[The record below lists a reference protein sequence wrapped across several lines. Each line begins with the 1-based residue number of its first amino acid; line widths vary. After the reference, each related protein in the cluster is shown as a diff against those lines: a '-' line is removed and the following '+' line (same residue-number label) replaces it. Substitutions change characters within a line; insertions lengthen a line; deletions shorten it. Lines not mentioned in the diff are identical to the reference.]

1 MKNRRALAHIL
12 FEDPSRI
19 GVRPGEPVAGA
30 SLQGLDGQG
39 GSRLAAGLWLVF
51 AIFVTAASVGLWT
64 FIVTGL
70 WKLGVHLLSLLGV
83 G

>member
-1 MKNRRALAHIL
+1 MKNRRALADIL
-12 FEDPSRI
+12 FEDPNRI
-19 GVRPGEPVAGA
+19 GVRTGEPVAGA

-51 AIFVTAASVGLWT
+51 AVFVTAASVGLWT

-70 WKLGVHLLSLLGV
+70 WKLGVHLVSLLGV